1 MSIKFNNKNK
11 DSEPVVKESESKTV
25 KKRVRIPCIVHET
38 SDPTSEVAFNLPEG
52 AIVEV
57 SETEGEFSHVDYGW
71 VLSFFLNDVE

>member
-11 DSEPVVKESESKTV
+11 DSEHTVKEPESKSV
-25 KKRVRIPCIVHET
+25 KKSIRIPCIVHET

-57 SETEGEFSHVDYGW
+57 SETEGEFSHIDGGW